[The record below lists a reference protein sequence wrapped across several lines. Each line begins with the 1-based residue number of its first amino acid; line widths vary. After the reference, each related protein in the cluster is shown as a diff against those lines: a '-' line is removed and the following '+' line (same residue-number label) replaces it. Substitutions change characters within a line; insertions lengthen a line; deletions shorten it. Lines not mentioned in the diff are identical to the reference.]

1 MRAYEKKQEKLVS
14 KIMKKKTQKR
24 TDRPRLYV
32 FRSNRHI
39 YAQVIDDNK
48 SKTIA
53 ASSSLSSKF
62 RQSKKSSAT
71 CAMAMLIGEDIAN
84 KLKNKGIDRIV
95 FDRGARIYH
104 GRIKALAEATRQ
116 AGIIF

>member
-1 MRAYEKKQEKLVS
+1 
-14 KIMKKKTQKR
+14 MKKKTLKG

-32 FRSNRHI
+32 FKSNRYI
-39 YAQVIDDNK
+39 YAQVIDDNA

-62 RQSKKSSAT
+62 KQCEESGINCTIA
-71 CAMAMLIGEDIAN
+71 ALIGEDIAG
-84 KLKNKGIDRIV
+84 KLKNKGVRRIV
-95 FDRGARIYH
+95 FDRGKKIYH
-104 GRIKALAEATRQ
+104 GRIRALAEATRK